1 VGDGIAGDGR
11 HQMLHFRREVM
22 YVIYTV
28 ERQFARRTINEVL
41 VVFKMNQ
48 DFIGGRTWI
57 YGVGEWVEGECEI

>member
-1 VGDGIAGDGR
+1 
-11 HQMLHFRREVM
+11 M

-41 VVFKMNQ
+41 VVSKMNQ

-57 YGVGEWVEGECEI
+57 YGVGKWVEGECEI